1 MNAGLA
7 VRKVELLLA
16 VAHRALFG
24 LERVLVVWL
33 GAYAVLDGALSTG
46 MLFAFL
52 AYQEQFA
59 TRTSAL
65 IDKASELKLLKL
77 QGERLADIVLSAPE
91 GGGMLPLPHRV
102 ALTGAVEL
110 RDVWFAYSDLE
121 PPVLRGLNLRIE
133 AGDSVAI
140 AGPSGCGKTTLLKL
154 LLGVYTPSRGEIL
167 VDGVPLT
174 RLGLQPWRAVVG
186 TVLQEEPLFA
196 GSIADN
202 IAFFSPEPDPMR
214 VMDCARLASV
224 HDMGY
229 ATLVGDMGAAL
240 SGGQKQRILL
250 ARALY
255 RQPRILLLD
264 EATSAL
270 DVDRE
275 RLVNQAIAT
284 LNLTRVI
291 VAHRPDTIASAQRV
305 VTLLDGVVAS
315 DSRQAV
321 AALSAASGPAQIGSV
336 QPGA

>member
-1 MNAGLA
+1 
-7 VRKVELLLA
+7 
-16 VAHRALFG
+16 
-24 LERVLVVWL
+24 
-33 GAYAVLDGALSTG
+33 
-46 MLFAFL
+46 
-52 AYQEQFA
+52 
-59 TRTSAL
+59 
-65 IDKASELKLLKL
+65 
-77 QGERLADIVLSAPE
+77 
-91 GGGMLPLPHRV
+91 
-102 ALTGAVEL
+102 
-110 RDVWFAYSDLE
+110 
-121 PPVLRGLNLRIE
+121 
-133 AGDSVAI
+133 
-140 AGPSGCGKTTLLKL
+140 
-154 LLGVYTPSRGEIL
+154 
-167 VDGVPLT
+167 
-174 RLGLQPWRAVVG
+174 
-186 TVLQEEPLFA
+186 
-196 GSIADN
+196 
-202 IAFFSPEPDPMR
+202 MR

-224 HDMGY
+224 HDDISAMPMGY

-270 DVDRE
+270 DVDCE